1 MRFNLPKNNTVRL
14 LGVLAAFMLAN
25 PACASDKTDA
35 AAKAQQTQKKSE
47 ATADKQVVESKSEAA
62 VQASS
67 GQTSESEKEQNIV
80 DVYLFHGTYRCYSC
94 NKMEEL
100 TLETIDESLAE
111 QKKNGTVRF
120 KHVNVEEDANRHFI
134 QDYRISAISII
145 LSQKSGDKEK
155 QWKNLDQVW
164 MLLRNEQ
171 KFKDYVLNEINAYL

>member
-1 MRFNLPKNNTVRL
+1 MRFSSPKNNTVRL
-14 LGVLAAFMLAN
+14 LGVLTAFMLAN
-25 PACASDKTDA
+25 PTCASDKTDA
-35 AAKAQQTQKKSE
+35 AKTAQQEPQRNE
-47 ATADKQVVESKSEAA
+47 ATAAKSVAEPKSEVA

-100 TLETIDESLAE
+100 TLEAIDESLAE
-111 QKKNGTVRF
+111 HKKNGSVRF
-120 KHVNVEEDANRHFI
+120 KHVNVEEGANRHFI

-145 LSQKSGDKEK
+145 LSQKTADKEK

-164 MLLRNEQ
+164 ILLRNEDT
-171 KFKDYVLNEINAYL
+171 FKEYVLNEIKAYL